1 MKAVVWIIIGV
12 LLQLLVFDVF
22 IVLAIELKLLR
33 KAIIVKRVS
42 T

>member
-22 IVLAIELKLLR
+22 IILAIELKLLG
-33 KAIIVKRVS
+33 KAIIVERVS